1 MLIAIHGEKFHR
13 LTFWAIYIYIFNE
26 YISAMRYILITD
38 SYFPESNACS
48 IHMQSLA
55 QAYVSKGHEV
65 TVLTPSSNN
74 ELFES
79 SSEHNQVRIL
89 RFFRPNIKLST
100 NFKRFIVELI
110 LPIVIYRKFKR
121 TPEYQLNYDGIIWYS
136 PSIFYG
142 YLVSKLK
149 KDFSCKSYLVLRDIF
164 PEWALNLQILKPGI
178 IYRVLKFFERWQYAS
193 ADMIGVQSPGNLGFL
208 KKYSL
213 DLQFQSEVLWN
224 WSNDSFD
231 KSHISELP
239 IEITSLFNKRVIVY
253 SGNMGI
259 AQNIEPFIH
268 LAQLLSENDSIVFLF
283 LGSGV
288 DYRKLRAEASI
299 RKLQNVVFHHEI
311 SASLMHM
318 LYSNCALGLV
328 SLDLRHKTH
337 NIPGKFISYIAA
349 GLPVFAN
356 INPNND
362 LKNIIE
368 SNNVGVVTSSLAAAD
383 LLSEFQVLMHSI
395 ENKPNDFF
403 LKNCKAL
410 YLKLFQVE
418 TAADQIEHFFK
429 NN

>member
-1 MLIAIHGEKFHR
+1 
-13 LTFWAIYIYIFNE
+13 
-26 YISAMRYILITD
+26 
-38 SYFPESNACS
+38 
-48 IHMQSLA
+48 MQALA
-55 QAYVSKGHEV
+55 QAYVAKGHEV

-74 ELFES
+74 KLFDS
-79 SSEHNQVRIL
+79 PSEHHQVRIL
-89 RFFRPNIKLST
+89 RFFRPNIKLSS
-100 NFKRFIVELI
+100 NFKRFFVELI
-110 LPIVIYRKFKR
+110 LPIVIYSKFKKM
-121 TPEYQLNYDGIIWYS
+121 PEYQRSYDGIIWYS

-142 YLVSKLK
+142 YLVGKLK
-149 KDFSCKSYLVLRDIF
+149 KDFSCKSYLILRDIF

-178 IYRVLKFFERWQYAS
+178 IYKALEFFERWQYAS
-193 ADMIGVQSPGNLGFL
+193 ADMIGIQAPGNSIFL
-208 KKYSL
+208 EKHSL

-224 WSNDSFD
+224 WSHDSTN
-231 KSHISELP
+231 SSNMSELP
-239 IEITSLFNKRVIVY
+239 LEITSLFDKKVIVY

-259 AQNIEPFIH
+259 AQNIEPFID
-268 LAQLLSENDSIVFLF
+268 LAQLLSEDDSIVFLF

-288 DYRKLRAEASI
+288 DFLKLNAEACI
-299 RKLQNVVFHHEI
+299 RNLQNVVFHHEI
-311 SASLMHM
+311 PASLMQL

-337 NIPGKFISYIAA
+337 NIPGKFISYISA

-368 SNNVGVVTSSLAAAD
+368 SNNVGVVTSSIAATD

-403 LKNCKAL
+403 LKNCRAL
-410 YLKLFQVE
+410 YLKLFQIK
-418 TAADQIEHFFK
+418 TAADQIENFFI